1 MKKELRDIENPV
13 IFYNVDEAG
22 TLNYLAKTKKGVFEI
37 TIPLEDMHVT
47 IQKNGNSKTGREWLL
62 NTLPGDHLIKAQGRE
77 LTNVH
82 GSCQGCCDGCE
93 KYCYA
98 IHGAQQHHNAVLPS
112 TIKNL
117 ILYRKSPVRF
127 FEELDRE
134 LSNWKVNG
142 ADKVFRWHASGEI
155 EDYEYLEMMMEIAKR
170 HPEVH
175 FYSYTKRFK
184 LIEKYLDTHGDFPS
198 NFVWNLS
205 VWNNNLVEAG
215 FNQKYLDKVQRF
227 EWKDE
232 ISVDEYN
239 KSIHCRS
246 VIHDGKKKGHLNH
259 EMNCKLCGL
268 CWKGKCKGKTI
279 LVYNH

>member
-1 MKKELRDIENPV
+1 MKRKVEIENPV
-13 IFYNVDEAG
+13 IYYHVDEAG
-22 TLNYLAKTKKGVFEI
+22 TLNYLSNTKKGLFEI
-37 TIPLEDMHVT
+37 TTPVAEMHIN
-47 IQKNGNSKTGREWLL
+47 IQKGGNSKTGKEWLL
-62 NTLPGDHLIKAQGRE
+62 NTLPGDHLIRVKGRD

-112 TIKNL
+112 TITNL
-117 ILYRKSPVRF
+117 ILYRKDPKRF
-127 FEELDRE
+127 ETELDQE

-155 EDYEYLEMMMEIAKR
+155 EDYDYLEMMMRVATK

-184 LIEKYLDTHGDFPS
+184 MIEKYLDKYGDFPS
-198 NFVWNLS
+198 NFIWNLS
-205 VWNNNLVEAG
+205 VWKDNLTESG

-239 KSIHCRS
+239 KAIHCRS

-259 EMNCKLCGL
+259 DMNCKLCGL
-268 CWKGKCKGKTI
+268 CWRGKCKGRTI